1 MVSDILSILSQK
13 AKWSVEVGDSLGP
26 RTATKRLW
34 HCKNEEMEKV
44 LHLWFTQMRGRHVV
58 ITDAI
63 LTEKECYFGNQM
75 AVENFT

>member
-1 MVSDILSILSQK
+1 
-13 AKWSVEVGDSLGP
+13 
-26 RTATKRLW
+26 
-34 HCKNEEMEKV
+34 MEKA

-63 LTEKECYFGNQM
+63 LTEKARYFGNQM